1 MPSVATSSTTPV
13 YQQKDTVYSFAVY
26 DDGIL
31 AYSKYNFNFD
41 LYQADFVGELPSSP
55 TKSDIFYDFLI
66 RNVTDLNKPF
76 SVHLNLVKYFNPIN
90 PEIQKYHDTYGY
102 CASLNYMQSV
112 NPTGI
117 VSSDVIFEQQ
127 FQLIAYSD
135 DSVRRLQ
142 DYIYYENNDEDPD
155 FDLFYTKYNFD
166 FDTYKRDWNV
176 FSIKK
181 LAVFGD
187 FVIRTQ
193 YLNNTIIGA
202 YGYGPPSDSFKKY
215 FIQSD
220 GLKEYLLK
228 YSVTSIY
235 PRVSNSYANINWNQ
249 YKALNS
255 DLLYPTVPELKEHYL
270 HYGQFEQRPITF
282 HSQANSE
289 ISEKTHA
296 TVSVLEDGGGSAS
309 GFLYSGSSYSI
320 VKGKKQVYLVTCYH
334 VIAHSQNKNSIN
346 ASVNYFDSIQNKQV
360 THQLAFLIIGYDIFS
375 DVVVGL
381 YDPTLDYNIQFN
393 SDFHINGVP
402 VIDID
407 GMANPQKNDSVYAI
421 GNIGK
426 IATNVTIEGKLM
438 DNQYRGDYS
447 TTFVLGIPDSYLIN
461 FNVEPGISGSPIFQD
476 GNNNCI
482 GMIVGTIGEKSQYS
496 MGLHPF
502 YLSAIAFNAIE
513 KWYAFHRTFANYSI
527 KTLNFFIKDIFQK
540 KWLGTKCKYYSEN
553 AKSIHP
559 ALNNFNLTSG
569 LIVTDFIIGYD
580 KTTCKFITNTLDLDK
595 YNVVSLDTP
604 LLNTKMYER
613 FILNKRVPIIIES
626 ILGFENVDSDFDYF
640 TLGIKNKQYGYNVIT
655 YDLSQIES
663 VKNDSKYINV
673 VKRSF
678 PVLSITYHHYNGNTW
693 VKDTETVGGNT
704 PDWYNEY
711 TNDNGQ
717 LIHQHKLEFPHTL
730 IPYTTSYISCG
741 GDVCSDFVECSDYV
755 ECSTSYC
762 SCKCKTPN
770 CGAKYTPPKTG
781 NPNKCPGCQMHKC

>member
-1 MPSVATSSTTPV
+1 MSGSTPV
-13 YQQKDTVYSFAVY
+13 YQKKDTIYAFSVYV
-26 DDGIL
+26 DGIL
-31 AYSKYNFNFD
+31 TYSKYNFVFET
-41 LYQADFVGELPSSP
+41 YKRDFASELPSLP
-55 TKSDIFYDFLI
+55 TKSDIFYNFLLK
-66 RNVTDLNKPF
+66 NDTDLNKPF
-76 SVHLNLVKYFNPIN
+76 YVRSDLVKYFSKIT

-117 VSSDVIFEQQ
+117 VTTDVIFNQQ
-127 FQLIAYSD
+127 FQLIKYTD

-142 DYIYYENNDEDPD
+142 DYIYYENNDQDPD

-166 FDTYKRDWNV
+166 FDAYKKNWNV

-181 LAVFGD
+181 MPVFTD
-187 FVIRTQ
+187 FVLRTQ
-193 YLNNTIIGA
+193 YLNDNIIGA
-202 YGYGPPSDSFKKY
+202 YGYGKPTNAFKKY
-215 FIQSD
+215 FIQSP

-235 PRVSNSYANINWNQ
+235 PRVSNSYPNIDWNQ

-255 DLLYPTVPELKEHYL
+255 DLLYTSVPELQAHYIE
-270 HYGQFEQRPITF
+270 YGQFELRSIAF
-282 HSQANSE
+282 YSLANSE
-289 ISEKTHA
+289 ITEKTH
-296 TVSVLEDGGGSAS
+296 TIVSVLQDGGGSAS
-309 GFLYSGSSYSI
+309 GFLYNGSSYNT
-320 VKGKKQVYLVTCYH
+320 VNGVKQVYLVTCCH
-334 VIAHSQNKNSIN
+334 VITYSQNKNSIN
-346 ASVNYFDSIQNKQV
+346 ASVNYFDSMQNKQV
-360 THQLAFLIIGYDIFS
+360 THQLAFRIIGYDIFS
-375 DVVVGL
+375 DVMVGL

-407 GMANPQKNDSVYAI
+407 GIVNPQKNDSVYAI

-426 IATNVTIEGKLM
+426 IATNVTIEGNLM

-447 TTFVLGIPDSYLIN
+447 STFVLGIPDSYLMN
-461 FNVEPGISGSPIFQD
+461 FNVEAGISGSPIFQT

-496 MGLHPF
+496 IALNGF
-502 YLSAIAFNAIE
+502 YLSLLAFNAIE
-513 KWYAFHRTFANYSI
+513 KWYTFLKTFPNYNI

-569 LIVTDFIIGYD
+569 LIVSDFIIGFD

-626 ILGFENVDSDFDYF
+626 ILGFENVESDFDNF

-655 YDLSQIES
+655 YDLTQIES
-663 VKNDSKYINV
+663 LKNDPKYINV

-678 PVLSITYHHYNGNTW
+678 PQLSITYYYYNGNTW

-711 TNDNGQ
+711 TTDNGQ
-717 LIHQHKLEFPHTL
+717 LIHQHKFEFPLPL
-730 IPYTTSYISCG
+730 ISYTRSYISCG
-741 GDVCSDFVECSDYV
+741 GDVCSDDVECSDYV
-755 ECSTSYC
+755 ECSTSVC
-762 SCKCKTPN
+762 PCKCKTPRCN
-770 CGAKYTPPKTG
+770 ATYTPGKTG
-781 NPNKCPGCQMHKC
+781 NPNKCPGCQMHK